1 MYPTNDW
8 LPNVPVAVKV
18 PVPVADVPVVPIDL
32 DEMPT
37 NLLRQSSFS
46 ADTGGSGRGSSP
58 EVEDTTEL
66 LELEDEDELLELE
79 DEDELLVLDD
89 ADEALLALDADEA
102 LLLALDADEA
112 LLLALDADEALLL
125 ALDADEAL
133 LALEAEELTE
143 LTELLEALDETDEAL
158 LAAEEDDPDED
169 AIYPAVAAAI
179 AAWAPGLDKVGSG
192 FTEATNDVSAACCA
206 AGTKRWITE
215 PN

>member
-1 MYPTNDW
+1 MYPTKYW
-8 LPNVPVAVKV
+8 PPNVPVAEEPV

-32 DEMPT
+32 DEMP
-37 NLLRQSSFS
+37 NLLRQSSVS
-46 ADTGGSGRGSSP
+46 ADTGGTVGGSSL
-58 EVEDTTEL
+58 EVEDTAEL

-89 ADEALLALDADEA
+89 ADEA
-102 LLLALDADEA
+102 LLALDADEA